1 MEMNFRP
8 QLNPAEDEAQ
18 LKQTEQEESP
28 AVESQESEIN
38 IEVKRQELYR
48 DFQVALEAYN
58 KEKEASGSESGQWG
72 RTNDEN
78 LRNTSQAAAECLDI
92 LKKLIDTSENTKYL
106 VIEKN
111 SDGSFSIENSDI
123 PIEVHMDGETG
134 IVNGF
139 TIQGQRHEVNAGTH
153 KARKN
158 LNTNQLTVFRFI
170 YSPEVTVKPPAEVIG
185 EPASMPSEQS
195 NYLGEN
201 GKNTAD
207 FILGHI
213 DTVNSRNP
221 EIEDDLEVEAN
232 QDNEKVEQKFQV
244 IQELIEKRT
253 EYTALEDIEDD
264 VDKAGKDQIQE
275 RKQQILQEMQSL
287 GGANGILN
295 LDIEL
300 FDVFDNQIQRNLERV
315 GEAFS
320 ESDGEIAQI
329 QERLRQIDIAEA
341 QEGFAYYKEYYFKQL
356 QESFDAQS
364 QLDSAKAE
372 AELNSRLEREAR
384 IRPLIETAIDIIPIV
399 IKLQTLKELQANSQN
414 PSSYDVNIAIT
425 QMQLGEMLSK
435 VKKAEKAMDLETIL
449 AEMDNQGARDAEM
462 SELMNADDISSVLIT
477 LIDSVVDKK
486 DKLLGVEKGEIQT
499 AEKEARASIESTK
512 EELRLPERSEDERQF
527 EEKAGQVRQH
537 LSAIYRNQ
545 LLSEVYAETLKTI
558 QENQDR
564 FEEEHLTDLKNIY
577 QQEVETAQRAVD
589 VAYKNLVDLNI
600 VDSSEIANKE
610 KFIDYVPDMPLSIV
624 REFMNSIEPAGDIE
638 NQIGYFEMTMSIV
651 DDERGRVQNEIRQ
664 AIEKVLR
671 VESSESEGSSAIV
684 LANKVE
690 EVGEDVIVVLDE
702 EETFTQDS
710 EDLDKINQEISTLEA
725 EIQRLKDEEE
735 KVDQS
740 KKEGIK
746 AEYKKLEKQLL
757 EKKREKVRIENA
769 EYINRKLEDLQAL
782 KERLDAVRNGETLDE
797 SRTDLP
803 SDLESLQVLYQ
814 KEFTKTVNI
823 LAGLHMREEMKN
835 LYKSQFDHMI
845 KEYNE
850 AEAAEESKVVT
861 GFKALAKKWK
871 SIPAKY
877 KIGIGLSLGVVSGG
891 VGAAAV
897 VAGGGLL
904 GMKALTVTSTWV
916 GMDSWTQKKL
926 ENGRIDEVKAK
937 IKSLKENNSDARSVV
952 ELMALATT
960 TRELTGKEV
969 LSQDELNEI
978 LELSAEKFTQK
989 AESDVKIDDEKR
1001 LAKLKEKINN
1011 QEDAPTGGVN
1021 IEGQH
1026 VYTEISAVADYKQ
1039 EQQERLNKNKRE
1051 KFINRYVKS
1060 GGVAL
1065 GVAFSGE
1072 ILRGSF
1078 EGAQA
1083 MFDSAEN
1090 GIESAVDSVP
1100 DLNFEGAPSDG
1111 GDVGFTDFDGN
1122 VNTQATS
1129 PSFESGAV
1137 GNAPEAIQVGEVFDG
1152 NTYASRFGDIEV
1164 GRISEVLSERFPNDV
1179 ISFDSGDTVSGELKT
1194 LLANHLGVEPDADML
1209 AEASYAFLTTHEG
1222 KLQLYELVS
1231 ATETGQE
1238 ALNHMGYTSLETFM
1252 DASPDFEEIMDLS
1265 EHMGTGELVG
1275 LNTFVEDME
1284 AESIFG
1290 INEVQ
1295 DYTSPFDNV
1304 DGVKI
1309 SDRGVITEIDYHK
1322 AGITPEQ
1329 ISTNIN
1335 NLGDN
1340 VEVVFSGSSPQISD
1354 RFRFIMSEALG
1365 VTWDKV
1371 DYKAAAPVMQEYFFH
1386 SDVGSQW
1393 VYDTVMSNAEN
1404 PDLQVIKGYLESFAE
1419 SQNMSLQD
1427 LGSEENK
1434 HLIKSALAGPNQGQ
1448 YGTRLTAILAGV
1460 SRSVEPGQA
1469 LQIPNL
1475 RSEITRILTNKVT
1488 T

>member
-1 MEMNFRP
+1 MEYQP
-8 QLNPAEDEAQ
+8 GSSLNSPESKAEKDQSA
-18 LKQTEQEESP
+18 TF
-28 AVESQESEIN
+28 ESQEQNRE
-38 IEVKRQELYR
+38 Q
-48 DFQVALEAYN
+48 LEARVEEL
-58 KEKEASGSESGQWG
+58 KESFKGYVKKYAEFIAKKEDTTLEELQSRPNGYLSNLIREAWKSYSSEMITDPQDHEAPLELIEADRVLESIIKEAGGEIDLIRVSNNPEQKITSINNPLQFKAQISQEDNEYFLETTGYRAKEGQTIPS
-72 RTNDEN
+72 RVPIISKPHFN
-78 LRNTSQAAAECLDI
+78 
-92 LKKLIDTSENTKYL
+92 KK
-106 VIEKN
+106 
-111 SDGSFSIENSDI
+111 
-123 PIEVHMDGETG
+123 
-134 IVNGF
+134 
-139 TIQGQRHEVNAGTH
+139 
-153 KARKN
+153 
-158 LNTNQLTVFRFI
+158 
-170 YSPEVTVKPPAEVIG
+170 
-185 EPASMPSEQS
+185 
-195 NYLGEN
+195 YLGEN
-201 GKNTAD
+201 QGIVTRCLVFQDKEGNWVADIIAAPTLENTNSNNNNNGSID
-207 FILGHI
+207 FVANRVMDSSMKTEI
-213 DTVNSRNP
+213 VNDP
-221 EIEDDLEVEAN
+221 EVEE
-232 QDNEKVEQKFQV
+232 QIESSETPEKK
-244 IQELIEKRT
+244 
-253 EYTALEDIEDD
+253 
-264 VDKAGKDQIQE
+264 
-275 RKQQILQEMQSL
+275 
-287 GGANGILN
+287 
-295 LDIEL
+295 
-300 FDVFDNQIQRNLERV
+300 
-315 GEAFS
+315 EAF
-320 ESDGEIAQI
+320 
-329 QERLRQIDIAEA
+329 RQ
-341 QEGFAYYKEYYFKQL
+341 Y
-356 QESFDAQS
+356 
-364 QLDSAKAE
+364 
-372 AELNSRLEREAR
+372 
-384 IRPLIETAIDIIPIV
+384 
-399 IKLQTLKELQANSQN
+399 
-414 PSSYDVNIAIT
+414 
-425 QMQLGEMLSK
+425 
-435 VKKAEKAMDLETIL
+435 
-449 AEMDNQGARDAEM
+449 
-462 SELMNADDISSVLIT
+462 
-477 LIDSVVDKK
+477 
-486 DKLLGVEKGEIQT
+486 
-499 AEKEARASIESTK
+499 
-512 EELRLPERSEDERQF
+512 RSE
-527 EEKAGQVRQH
+527 
-537 LSAIYRNQ
+537 
-545 LLSEVYAETLKTI
+545 
-558 QENQDR
+558 
-564 FEEEHLTDLKNIY
+564 
-577 QQEVETAQRAVD
+577 VE
-589 VAYKNLVDLNI
+589 
-600 VDSSEIANKE
+600 
-610 KFIDYVPDMPLSIV
+610 
-624 REFMNSIEPAGDIE
+624 GDIE
-638 NQIGYFEMTMSIV
+638 KYLAELIQETQPEVGENETGQESPELNQEAIV
-651 DDERGRVQNEIRQ
+651 DRSKKLYALTWAKKILSYAEPMTAEIHAALYAVDRGIELQSGLLAGELGEDNFVYDGLDENHDALDPTAKIRS
-664 AIEKVLR
+664 VLQSQG
-671 VESSESEGSSAIV
+671 VESSEINSVLRDIHLEVGAIAATAVQSEGQGDRVLTQARKVLVGTGLEHLINVSESAPEQVDSKDSSLADESNLEQQKSAEFVLDQEEVKDKALKVLYLAQMRYYLVMDSSTKDHTEEIKKIDAALQAYSQSLGTALGNEEFTYQASGTEEPNLDEFFDTIQDIIVSGGMGDDEAISFTGTLERDFTKGIGKYSTFSPTATV
-684 LANKVE
+684 SNKVSQMLDFYGLKQVLEGENAREVEGLQEVLE
-690 EVGEDVIVVLDE
+690 EAGEDVITVLDE

-740 KKEGIK
+740 KKEGIN

-769 EYINRKLEDLQAL
+769 EYINRKLEDLQTI
-782 KERLDAVRNGETLDE
+782 KKRLDAVRNGEALDE

-835 LYKSQFDHMI
+835 LYKSQFDHII
-845 KEYNE
+845 KEYDE

-871 SIPAKY
+871 SIPAHR
-877 KIGIGLSLGVVSGG
+877 KIVVGLGLGVVAGFGG
-891 VGAAAV
+891 GGAVIAGAA
-897 VAGGGLL
+897 GFGLTAMK
-904 GMKALTVTSTWV
+904 GMSVTSTWV
-916 GMDSWTQKKL
+916 GMDSWTQQRL
-926 ENGRIDEVKAK
+926 EKGRIDEVKAK
-937 IKSLKENNSDARSVV
+937 IQSLKKDNSDARSVI

-978 LELSAEKFTQK
+978 LELSAKKFTQK
-989 AESDVKIDDEKR
+989 AESDVKIDDEKG
-1001 LAKLKEKINN
+1001 LAKLNEKINN

-1100 DLNFEGAPSDG
+1100 DLNFEGASSDG
-1111 GDVGFTDFDGN
+1111 GDVGINDFDRN
-1122 VNTQATS
+1122 VSTEATS
-1129 PSFESGAV
+1129 PSFDAGAG
-1137 GNAPEAIQVGEVFDG
+1137 GNTPEAVQVGEVFGG

-1194 LLANHLGVEPDADML
+1194 LLANHLGVEPDAYML

-1238 ALNHMGYTSLETFM
+1238 ALNHMGYTSLERFM

-1309 SDRGVITEIDYHK
+1309 SDRGVITEIDYQK

-1329 ISTNIN
+1329 ISNKIN

-1340 VEVVFSGSSPQISD
+1340 VEVVLSGSSPQISD
-1354 RFRFIMSEALG
+1354 RFRFIMSEALD
-1365 VTWDKV
+1365 VPWVKV
-1371 DYKAAAPVMQEYFFH
+1371 DYNVAAPVMQEYFFH
-1386 SDVGSQW
+1386 SDVGSKW
-1393 VYDTVMSNAEN
+1393 VYDTVMRNAEN

-1460 SRSVEPGQA
+1460 SRSVEPGQS